1 MKDLNRLIVVAL
13 FSVMALEPLLADEGK
28 KGEIKDTVGLI
39 SEPVLRARLKN
50 LGYSDIKITK
60 SDPLRYR
67 IEAAKGDKHVNMY
80 FHPQSGDM
88 IESDPMKNR
97 CIAGK
102 CPSSPKSRNRT
113 YKAKTKL
120 VDQIWAFS
128 EFRMQYSGVKFIKPG
143 R

>member
-1 MKDLNRLIVVAL
+1 MKDLHRLIVVAF
-13 FSVMALEPLLADEGK
+13 FSVTALEPVLADEGK

-60 SDPLRYR
+60 PDPLRYR

-88 IESDPMKNR
+88 LEVGPDEKPLHSWQMPLEPEKTETEPR
-97 CIAGK
+97 R
-102 CPSSPKSRNRT
+102 PKLN
-113 YKAKTKL
+113 
-120 VDQIWAFS
+120 
-128 EFRMQYSGVKFIKPG
+128 
-143 R
+143 